1 MFKKVV
7 FNTRRLPGGIPV
19 HTIVGWLTDQS
30 DVENIDLLKKRIIK
44 TEVMSD
50 DTAFHVFMT
59 DAKVNMIYHDAED
72 GEDPWDEE
80 TIEMTKVFIGY
91 PFEKDMIKL
100 ITVSPLASMFP
111 CDFDG
116 DLIDAIEV
124 DEILSEA
131 PVLRGYCEYPL
142 PEGTYNVRN
151 KFLYPM
157 KEYAFDRDVLTKLFS
172 TIVTSSD
179 KALERIEDVMCGN
192 HDVGDFRIWRDE
204 DEEFYIL
211 HVPSGTIIGWYK
223 FYHYGR
229 CNFCNKPDMAAD
241 DLRDF
246 FMLLR
251 NQLLE
256 EPDEPEE
263 QTEYHPQVKVTETD
277 HSKYEPTE
285 ADVEKAMRRITINSI
300 YGSGIGLP
308 SLEDIASMHPKPENS
323 VHMEKAWKTILE
335 WASNP
340 KRFRYSQ
347 INDIKGTISSL
358 SGESCVWLVRHHDF
372 IQLLGDIGEEI
383 MIGYE
388 RAEYSYS
395 GQYGRQT
402 CREDPDNCILF
413 RNPIINSFYKDF
425 FAHGP
430 VKKEYD
436 FYKKYT
442 WEEDDNNAKDCDDR

>member
-59 DAKVNMIYHDAED
+59 DAKVNMVYHDAED

-80 TIEMTKVFIGY
+80 TVEMAKVFIGY

-131 PVLRGYCEYPL
+131 PVLRGYCDYPL
-142 PEGTYNVRN
+142 SEGTYNVRN

-179 KALERIEDVMCGN
+179 KALERIEDAMCGN
-192 HDVGDFRIWRDE
+192 DHGVGDFRIWRDE

-211 HVPSGTIIGWYK
+211 HVPSGTIVGWYK

-263 QTEYHPQVKVTETD
+263 TTEYHPQVKVTENDNSTVDDTKHVLTQTD
-277 HSKYEPTE
+277 I
-285 ADVEKAMRRITINSI
+285 DQAMARVMRNSI
-300 YGSGIGLP
+300 YGSSAIDP
-308 SLEDIASMHPKPENS
+308 TSMYPTTSLSMGHVWNVVKQ
-323 VHMEKAWKTILE
+323 
-335 WASNP
+335 WASDKYNL
-340 KRFRYSQ
+340 SET
-347 INDIKGTISSL
+347 NDVKCTVTNSHGKYYDA
-358 SGESCVWLVRHHDF
+358 WLIRHYDF
-372 IQLLGDIGEEI
+372 IQIMADNGEEI
-383 MIGYE
+383 MIGYN
-388 RAEYSYS
+388 RAEYSYAN
-395 GQYGRQT
+395 QYGRQT
-402 CREDPDNCILF
+402 CVEDPDEQIRFDNQ
-413 RNPIINSFYKDF
+413 IIDRFYHDF
-425 FAHGP
+425 FTHGP
-430 VKKEYD
+430 VRKEYD
-436 FYKKYT
+436 FYKKMA
-442 WEEDDNNAKDCDDR
+442 WEEDEHVEDGDN